1 MTDLPVNK
9 IPQSEKCRKC
19 KFFKDCVAMVLFSSG
34 LSEKDWHKKHCLK
47 KKGENERLYPYI
59 YNWGNNPVRAKLK
72 GKKCRILARGKMNSV
87 ALEFEN
93 GQQIITSANSFY
105 RELEK

>member
-1 MTDLPVNK
+1 MND
-9 IPQSEKCRKC
+9 
-19 KFFKDCVAMVLFSSG
+19 
-34 LSEKDWHKKHCLK
+34 
-47 KKGENERLYPYI
+47 YPYI

-87 ALEFEN
+87 VLEFES
-93 GQQIITSANSFY
+93 GQQIITSANSLY